1 MKRPDMITQLEAQ
14 EDQPWDVVVI
24 GGGASGLGAALE
36 AASRGFKTL
45 LLELGDFAQGT
56 SSRST
61 KLIHGGVRYLAQGD
75 IMLVYEALHE
85 RGLLMQNAPHLVKNQ
100 AFIIPNYDWWGGPYY
115 TIGLKVYDMMAGK
128 LGLGPSEGISREE
141 TIKALPN
148 IKRDGLRGGVVY
160 YDGQFDDAR
169 LAIHLA
175 HTIADQG
182 GIVIN
187 YMKVSGVLKGADER
201 ITGITATDLETG
213 KDYKVYS
220 RAVINAT
227 GVFVDDV
234 LKMDNVH
241 AEKTTVSSQGVH
253 LVLDKVFLPGD
264 AAVLI
269 PKTDDGRVLFA
280 VPWYNKVLV
289 GTTDTLV
296 NHPSIEPR
304 ALEEEVEFILATAG
318 KYLTRAPLRSDVRS
332 VFAGLRPLVAPK
344 TEGKSTK
351 EISRGHKISVSLSG
365 LLTMTGGKW
374 TTYRKMGQDVM
385 DKATIVADLEDR
397 ASVTQHLPL
406 HASISGVEL
415 SDPLRHYGTDMA
427 AVRRIAGEEINMGEL
442 LHPDLQFIKAEV
454 IWAVREE
461 MARTIADVL
470 ARRVRALFLDAKASM
485 EVAGEVGRLM
495 AKELGWDQEKLAL
508 EIQKYQNLVKGYML

>member
-1 MKRPDMITQLEAQ
+1 MITQLEAQ
-14 EDQPWDVVVI
+14 GHQPWDVLVI

-36 AASRGFKTL
+36 ASSRGFKTL
-45 LLELGDFAQGT
+45 LLEQGDFAQGT

-75 IMLVYEALHE
+75 LMLVFEALHE
-85 RGLLMQNAPHLVKNQ
+85 RGLLMQNAPHLVSNQ
-100 AFIIPNYDWWGGPYY
+100 AFIIPNYDWWGGPFY

-148 IKRDGLRGGVVY
+148 IKREGLRGGVVY

-169 LAIHLA
+169 LAVHLA

-182 GIVIN
+182 GTVLN
-187 YMKVSGVLKGADER
+187 YMKVTGMLKAADER
-201 ITGITATDLETG
+201 ITGITATDVETG
-213 KDYKVYS
+213 KDYQVHS
-220 RAVINAT
+220 RVVINAT

-234 LKMDNVH
+234 LKMDNVK

-280 VPWYNKVLV
+280 VPWYGKVLV
-289 GTTDTLV
+289 GTTDTPV
-296 NHPSIEPR
+296 DSPSIEPR
-304 ALEEEVEFILATAG
+304 ALEEEVEFILTTAG
-318 KYLTRAPLRSDVRS
+318 KYLTHAPLRSDVRS

-344 TEGKSTK
+344 TEGKPTK

-385 DKATIVADLEDR
+385 DKATIGADLEER
-397 ASVTQHLPL
+397 ASVTQNLPL
-406 HASISGVEL
+406 HGSESGIEA
-415 SDPLRHYGTDMA
+415 SDPLRHYGTDKA
-427 AVRRIAGEEINMGEL
+427 AVRRIASDDSAMAAL
-442 LHPDLQFIKAEV
+442 LHPNLQFIKAEV

-470 ARRVRALFLDAKASM
+470 ARRVRALFLDAGASM
-485 EVAGEVGRLM
+485 EVADEVGRLM
-495 AKELGWDQEKLAL
+495 ARELGWNQEKLAS
-508 EIQKYQNLVKGYML
+508 EIQKFQSLVKGYML

>member
-1 MKRPDMITQLEAQ
+1 MKRPAMIAQVEAQ
-14 EDQPWDVVVI
+14 GAAPWDVVVI

-45 LLELGDFAQGT
+45 LLEQGDFAQGT

-75 IMLVYEALHE
+75 LMLVYEALHE
-85 RGLLMQNAPHLVKNQ
+85 RGLLMQNAPHLVSNQ
-100 AFIIPNYDWWGGPYY
+100 AFIIPNYDWWGGPFY
-115 TIGLKVYDMMAGK
+115 TFGLKVYDMMAGK
-128 LGLGPSEGISREE
+128 LGLGPSEWISREE
-141 TIKALPN
+141 TIEALPN
-148 IKRDGLRGGVVY
+148 IKQEGLRGGVVY

-175 HTIADQG
+175 RTIADQG
-182 GIVIN
+182 GTVLN
-187 YMKVSGVLKGADER
+187 YMKVSGLIKGADER
-201 ITGITATDLETG
+201 ISGLRATDIESG
-213 KDYKVYS
+213 REYQVFSK
-220 RAVINAT
+220 AVVNAT

-234 LKMDNVH
+234 LKMDDVL
-241 AEKTTVSSQGVH
+241 AGKTTVSSQGVH
-253 LVLDKVFLPGD
+253 LVLDKFFLPGN

-296 NHPSIEPR
+296 GQASLEPQ
-304 ALEEEVEFILATAG
+304 ALQEEIEFILTTAG
-318 KYLTRAPLRSDVRS
+318 KYLTRAPRRSDVRS

-374 TTYRKMGQDVM
+374 TTYRKMGEDVI
-385 DKATIVADLEDR
+385 DKATIVAHLDER
-397 ASVTQHLPL
+397 PSVTQHLPL
-406 HASISGVEL
+406 HGSESGIE
-415 SDPLRHYGTDMA
+415 SADTLRHYGTDREMI
-427 AVRRIAGEEINMGEL
+427 RSLMRENAGLGDL
-442 LHPDLQFIKAEV
+442 LHPSLHFIKAEV
-454 IWAVREE
+454 VWAVREE
-461 MARTIADVL
+461 MARTIDDVL
-470 ARRVRALFLDAKASM
+470 ARRVRVLFLDAKASM
-485 EVAGEVGRLM
+485 DVAEEVGRIM
-495 AKELGWDQEKLAL
+495 AKELGWDHDKLAL
-508 EIQKYQNLVKGYML
+508 EISKYHILVKGYML